1 MDARLRRHLKTT
13 LGAAAAASVVA
24 GAAFASPTPA
34 DAPYVVVAWSA
45 VAVGAAAL
53 VAAVGKE
60 EDSPEVI
67 SGSRRHVAG
76 DDQADAASIPMASV
90 STRS

>member
-24 GAAFASPTPA
+24 GAAVASPAPA
-34 DAPYVVVAWSA
+34 DAPYVIVAWSA

-53 VAAVGKE
+53 VAAVSKDDDTMSAVRG
-60 EDSPEVI
+60 
-67 SGSRRHVAG
+67 RQ
-76 DDQADAASIPMASV
+76 DDQTDAASIPMASV

>member
-13 LGAAAAASVVA
+13 LGATAAATVVA
-24 GAAFASPTPA
+24 GAAIASPTPA

-53 VAAVGKE
+53 VAAAGKG
-60 EDSPEVI
+60 EDSPEAR
-67 SGSRRHVAG
+67 SGSRQMA

>member
-24 GAAFASPTPA
+24 GAAVASPAPA
-34 DAPYVVVAWSA
+34 DAPYVIVAWSA

-53 VAAVGKE
+53 VAAVSKDDE
-60 EDSPEVI
+60 TTSAMR
-67 SGSRRHVAG
+67 SRP

-90 STRS
+90 SSRS

>member
-24 GAAFASPTPA
+24 GAAVASPAPA
-34 DAPYVVVAWSA
+34 DAPYVIVAWSA

-60 EDSPEVI
+60 DEGPEV
-67 SGSRRHVAG
+67 RVAQRQ
-76 DDQADAASIPMASV
+76 DDQADAASIPVASA